1 MNYDELKNN
10 PDARAI
16 FIAEAGINHNG
27 SVETAKKMI
36 NVAVEAKADY
46 VKFQSFKA
54 EKLVTPDALK
64 SSYIE
69 QGSRKGESFRDLLKR
84 LELSKDHQKELAN
97 YCKAKDIKF
106 LSTAFD
112 ADSFDYLLKLGID
125 VVKVASGDLT
135 NLPFLRY
142 MAASKLPMIVSTG
155 MATLGEIEEAVDVI
169 VNKGS
174 NKQLI
179 LMHCISWY
187 PAEYETANLR
197 FMETLK
203 KAFGFPIG
211 FSDHTLGIN
220 MSIAARAMGA
230 VVLEKHF
237 TLNAKQFGPDHAA
250 SIEPDQLIELVRG
263 LRQVEAGLGSSSR
276 HFGEKEINQR
286 KVHRRSIVVSKPIK
300 KGEVFTEDN
309 LIIKRPG
316 IGMKPKC
323 WDEVLGKKSSRDL
336 QAEQLLEWSDIAN

>member
-1 MNYDELKNN
+1 MDYDELKNN

-16 FIAEAGINHNG
+16 FIAEVGINHDGNI
-27 SVETAKKMI
+27 ETAKKMI
-36 NVAVEAKADY
+36 NVAAEAKADY

-84 LELSKDHQKELAN
+84 LELSKDNQKELAD
-97 YCKAKDIKF
+97 YCKARDIKF

-135 NLPFLRY
+135 NLPFLRH
-142 MAASKLPMIVSTG
+142 MASSNLPMIVSTG
-155 MATLGEIEEAVDVI
+155 MATLGEIEEAIDTI
-169 VNKGS
+169 VNKGG
-174 NKQLI
+174 NKQLV
-179 LMHCISWY
+179 LVHCISWY

-230 VVLEKHF
+230 IVLEKHF
-237 TLNAKQFGPDHAA
+237 TLDAKQFGPDHAA

-263 LRQVEAGLGSSSR
+263 LRQVEAGLGNSSR
-276 HFGEKEINQR
+276 QFSENEINQR
-286 KVHRRSIVVSKPIK
+286 KVHHRSIVVSRPIK
-300 KGEVFTEDN
+300 KGQVFTADN

-316 IGMKPKC
+316 IGMKPKH
-323 WDEVLGKKSSRDL
+323 WDEVLGKKASHNL
-336 QAEQLLEWSDIAN
+336 EAEQLLNWADIVN